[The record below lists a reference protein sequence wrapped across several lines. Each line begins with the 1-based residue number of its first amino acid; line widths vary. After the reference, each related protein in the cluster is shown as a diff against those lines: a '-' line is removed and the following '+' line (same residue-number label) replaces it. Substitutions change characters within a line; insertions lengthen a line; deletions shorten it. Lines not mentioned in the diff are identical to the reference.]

1 MMDSKVFDIW
11 TATASACFLTYD
23 VSNSPSSL
31 AEFQQVSVDDVLA
44 SIASSS
50 SKQCDSDPMQTW
62 ILKKCSSILAPYITN
77 IFNISLSSEK
87 FPKVWKDEIIL
98 PHLKKVG
105 LDETVPSNYR
115 PVANLPFL
123 SKVLERIA
131 NHQLKAYL
139 EIHNLLPGY
148 QSAYMKMH
156 STEMAVLKVF
166 SDLVDAIEKG
176 EFHC

>member
-1 MMDSKVFDIW
+1 MMDGKVSDIR
-11 TATASACFLTYD
+11 TATASACDPTYD
-23 VSNSPSSL
+23 ASNSPSSL

-44 SIASSS
+44 SIASTS
-50 SKQCDSDPMQTW
+50 SKQCDSDPMPTW
-62 ILKKCSSILAPYITN
+62 LLKKCSSILAPYITN
-77 IFNISLSSEK
+77 IINIWLASGK
-87 FPKVWKDEIIL
+87 FPKVWQHAIIF

-123 SKVLERIA
+123 SKIQKRIA

-148 QSAYMKMH
+148 QSAYRKCNLQRQR
-156 STEMAVLKVF
+156 S
-166 SDLVDAIEKG
+166 
-176 EFHC
+176 